1 MSNLSQSTLMAIHSG
16 FRRELS
22 VIREKR
28 KQYRV
33 EIKRFYE
40 LSNKDTKNGRVFF
53 HLLNVTK
60 DKDRRRKARE
70 KQLAKII
77 KELKGAMK

>member
-1 MSNLSQSTLMAIHSG
+1 MSNLSQSTLMALHSG
-16 FRRELS
+16 LKRELN

-28 KQYRV
+28 KQYCV

-40 LSNKDTKNGRVFF
+40 LSNKDTENGRMFF
-53 HLLNVTK
+53 HFLNATK
-60 DKDRRRKARE
+60 DKDRKRKARE